1 MLLCLIDH
9 SHQWMFI
16 TDTVDAVYPP
26 ESWSPQATMDRL
38 GEIVSQKLDLN
49 RVGSVTPRISLSATT
64 AGFSGLAMS
73 DAAVGKTR
81 KPEKRLSRPL
91 LGGVRQS
98 KVTSLGQLEPFFSR
112 ASLSN
117 YEAVYAMGGVDWA
130 AVERSLELD
139 MFEGE
144 PTVA

>member
-1 MLLCLIDH
+1 
-9 SHQWMFI
+9 MFI

-38 GEIVSQKLDLN
+38 GETVSQNLDLN
-49 RVGSVTPRISLSATT
+49 RVGSMTPRISLSATT
-64 AGFSGLAMS
+64 TGCSSLTMS

-98 KVTSLGQLEPFFSR
+98 KVTSLSQLEPFFSR

-117 YEAVYAMGGVDWA
+117 YEAVYAMSGVDWA

-144 PTVA
+144 PAVA